1 MELELRA
8 KELIQKIEYLNIATT
23 SKAGSPWNTPVYAV
37 ADSELNFYW
46 SSWKEAQHSLNI
58 NENPKVFCTLYDS
71 ARKRGDNNRRCL
83 YFDGQ
88 ANEILDKEEVTK
100 AIGLIYPTELDQ
112 HKAEDYL
119 GEGLRRFYKVKLMH
133 AWLNDISERQVT
145 KETIKMRVNV
155 NELKKALNSITS
167 QETS

>member
-8 KELIQKIEYLNIATT
+8 NELIKKIEYVNIATA
-23 SKAGSPWNTPVYAV
+23 SKSGIPWNTPVYAV

-58 NENPKVFCTLYDS
+58 NENPRVFCTLYDS
-71 ARKRGDNNRRCL
+71 TRKRGDNNRRCL

-88 ANEILDKEEVTK
+88 ANEILDEEEVTK

-119 GEGLRRFYKVKLMH
+119 GEGLRRFYKVKLEH

-145 KETIKMRVNV
+145 AATIKMRVEVNV
-155 NELKKALNSITS
+155 SELKEI
-167 QETS
+167 ER